1 MIRKIIVP
9 IIVLALCGAIT
20 YGLVT
25 SKPEVETKET
35 PVFAP
40 LVRALVVEPRTMT
53 FTVEAQG
60 TVVPRT
66 ESSLVARVA
75 GQVEAVAP
83 DFEVGGFFRRG
94 EVLVRL
100 DARDFELAVEQAA
113 AQVAQ
118 AEVVLAQ
125 QEAEAEV
132 AKEEWEELGVGEP
145 SALTLRQPQVAQ
157 AKAALAAAR
166 AQLAK
171 AELDL
176 ERTRIRAPF
185 EGRVRQKSAD
195 LGQFLAP
202 GTPVAR
208 IHGTDY
214 AEIRLPVPDDAL
226 RFLDLD
232 YGSQSAGSR
241 TVEGPRVTLTTELA
255 GELQSWQ
262 GRVVRS
268 EGELDPRSRMLPLV
282 ARVEDPYGR
291 RSTAEEGKPP
301 LMVGLFVE
309 ATIEGMTRDR
319 IFVVPRSA
327 LRPGDEVLVIDG
339 EDRLRFRPVEVLR
352 REGESLILSG
362 GLEAGERVCVSPL
375 DVAVDGMKVRVTL
388 EEGETAAEETEPTT
402 TDATEEVAS

>member
-1 MIRKIIVP
+1 MLRKVVLP
-9 IIVLALCGAIT
+9 LLVLALCSAIT

-25 SKPEVETKET
+25 SKPEVVTKET
-35 PVFAP
+35 PLFAP
-40 LVRALVVEPRTMT
+40 LVRAEVVQAKSVT
-53 FTVEAQG
+53 FTVAAQG
-60 TVVPRT
+60 TVLPRT
-66 ESSLVARVA
+66 ESSLVARVG

-83 DFEVGGFFRRG
+83 EFEVGGFFHRG
-94 EVLVRL
+94 EVLLRL
-100 DARDFELAVEQAA
+100 DARDYELGVEQAA

-118 AEVVLAQ
+118 AEVAVAQ
-125 QEAEAEV
+125 QEAEAAV
-132 AKEEWEELGVGEP
+132 AREEWSELGEGEP

-176 ERTRIRAPF
+176 DRTKIRAPF
-185 EGRVRQKSAD
+185 AGRVRQKSAD

-208 IHGTDY
+208 IHGTDF
-214 AEIRLPVPDDAL
+214 AEIRLPVPDHEL
-226 RFLDLD
+226 RFLDLP
-232 YGSQSAGSR
+232 YGGA
-241 TVEGPRVTLTTELA
+241 TDHGPAVTLTAVLA
-255 GELQSWQ
+255 GEPQSWQ

-282 ARVEDPYGR
+282 VRVDDPYGR
-291 RSTAEEGKPP
+291 RSGAGEDGPP
-301 LMVGLFVE
+301 LMVGLFVD
-309 ATIEGMTRDR
+309 ATIEGVTRDGLF
-319 IFVVPRSA
+319 IVPRSA
-327 LRPGDEVLVIDG
+327 LRQGDEVLVIDA

-352 REGESLILSG
+352 RDGDHVVLSH

-388 EEGETAAEETEPTT
+388 EESGQNAMA
-402 TDATEEVAS
+402 DEVGS